1 MSNFGKNIED
11 LNNTLKTSETMYAE
25 GYITDHQLTKVIE
38 GVVRA
43 KIQLAGIK
51 SYRELTS
58 YINYVYSLYMNGE
71 ITDREYDVTNTM
83 IDKMIKSAFN
93 F

>member
-1 MSNFGKNIED
+1 MYNFKDIKD

-25 GYITDHQLTKVIE
+25 GYIDDQQLTTLINK
-38 GVVRA
+38 VVRA

-51 SYRELTS
+51 NYRELTS
-58 YINYVYSLYMNGE
+58 YINHVYSLYMNGE
-71 ITDREYDVTNTM
+71 ITDKEYDVTNAM
-83 IDKMIKSAFN
+83 LDEMIKDAFK

>member
-1 MSNFGKNIED
+1 MYNFKDIED
-11 LNNTLKTSETMYAE
+11 LKNTLKTSENLYAE

-58 YINYVYSLYMNGE
+58 YINYVYSLYMNNE
-71 ITDREYDVTNTM
+71 IADREYEATNAI
-83 IDKMIKSAFN
+83 IDEMIKSAFN

>member
-51 SYRELTS
+51 NYRELTS
-58 YINYVYSLYMNGE
+58 YINHVYSLCINGI
-71 ITDREYDVTNTM
+71 ITDREYEVTNAM
-83 IDKMIKSAFN
+83 LDEMIKNTFN

>member
-11 LNNTLKTSETMYAE
+11 LNNTLKTSVTMYAE

-58 YINYVYSLYMNGE
+58 YINYVYSLYMNNE
-71 ITDREYDVTNTM
+71 IADREYETTNAIIDEM
-83 IDKMIKSAFN
+83 IDAAFK
-93 F
+93 